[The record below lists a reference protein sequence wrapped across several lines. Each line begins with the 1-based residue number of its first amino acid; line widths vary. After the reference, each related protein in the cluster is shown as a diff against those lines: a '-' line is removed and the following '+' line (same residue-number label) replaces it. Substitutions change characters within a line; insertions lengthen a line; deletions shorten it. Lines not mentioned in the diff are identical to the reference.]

1 MWIYLGFSKQR
12 EQQDEGRDA
21 LLGLEHHHDPEPD
34 RGSDKACQKAPR
46 SQFPPAILLLPHG
59 DGATAGKGAKVISGS
74 SGYHAP
80 SLPAVSD
87 DKAGRATARGSQLKP
102 DAGSRRPRSCFPPLA
117 AHPQRAGGA
126 PFLSRTLVSL
136 RILRATTSRRPV
148 PESNPNPR
156 RYQRIRWGGHEWSGM
171 PSAAPG
177 HLRQK
182 RQRSFLPGPF
192 LAVEDRL

>member
-1 MWIYLGFSKQR
+1 HTFSVYS
-12 EQQDEGRDA
+12 G
-21 LLGLEHHHDPEPD
+21 
-34 RGSDKACQKAPR
+34 
-46 SQFPPAILLLPHG
+46 
-59 DGATAGKGAKVISGS
+59 IS
-74 SGYHAP
+74 P
-80 SLPAVSD
+80 SLSCFFFFSSRRRHTRFSRDWSSD
-87 DKAGRATARGSQLKP
+87 VCSSDL
-102 DAGSRRPRSCFPPLA
+102 RPRSCFPPLA
-117 AHPQRAGGA
+117 AHPERAGGA

-156 RYQRIRWGGHEWSGM
+156 RYQRSRWGGHEWSGM
-171 PSAAPG
+171 PSAAAG